1 MSYVEQEASQQDPKG
16 QVMRLY
22 EFSKKLEN
30 LQDPN
35 DPHSGNA
42 PKVGDVHDDNKAS
55 MNPAMCF
62 VDMDPGYEYY
72 RFMMQAAASP
82 NDIPI
87 GASLSSSPFSMPY
100 TKEDEE
106 MLHHAL
112 KRMGKK
118 HRHITP
124 SKGADPATN
133 NTKSP
138 VAQMKKNRY
147 GV

>member
-1 MSYVEQEASQQDPKG
+1 
-16 QVMRLY
+16 MRLF
-22 EFSKKLEN
+22 EFSKKLEKE
-30 LQDPN
+30 QDSN
-35 DPHSGNA
+35 DPHSGSA
-42 PKVGDVHDDNKAS
+42 PKVGDVHDDHKSA
-55 MNPAMCF
+55 MNPSMCF

-82 NDIPI
+82 NDVPI
-87 GASLSSSPFSMPY
+87 SAALTSAPFSMPY
-100 TKEDEE
+100 TKEDED

-124 SKGADPATN
+124 STSAEPN
-133 NTKSP
+133 NTHGKSP
-138 VAQMKKNRY
+138 VAAVKKNRY

>member
-1 MSYVEQEASQQDPKG
+1 
-16 QVMRLY
+16 MRLY
-22 EFSKKLEN
+22 EFSKLEKE
-30 LQDPN
+30 QDSN
-35 DPHSGNA
+35 DPHNGSTH
-42 PKVGDVHDDNKAS
+42 KVGDVHDDHKAT
-55 MNPAMCF
+55 MNPSMCF

-82 NDIPI
+82 NDVPI
-87 GASLSSSPFSMPY
+87 SAALTSAPFSMPF

-124 SKGADPATN
+124 HTSREPGSTHA
-133 NTKSP
+133 KSP
-138 VAQMKKNRY
+138 VAAVKKNRY

>member
-1 MSYVEQEASQQDPKG
+1 M
-16 QVMRLY
+16 MRLV
-22 EFSKKLEN
+22 EFSKSLEN

-35 DPHSGNA
+35 DPHSGSA
-42 PKVGDVHDDNKAS
+42 AKSADLHADQKSAMSPS
-55 MNPAMCF
+55 MCF

-82 NDIPI
+82 NDIPLE
-87 GASLSSSPFSMPY
+87 ASLNSAPFSMPFSQA
-100 TKEDEE
+100 DAD

-118 HRHITP
+118 VKHISP
-124 SKGADPATN
+124 GKSSDPKGTHS
-133 NTKSP
+133 KSP
-138 VAQMKKNRY
+138 VAAIKKNKY

>member
-1 MSYVEQEASQQDPKG
+1 
-16 QVMRLY
+16 MRLF
-22 EFSKKLEN
+22 EFSKSLEN

-35 DPHSGNA
+35 DPHSGS
-42 PKVGDVHDDNKAS
+42 AS
-55 MNPAMCF
+55 KSAELHADHKSAMNPSMCF

-82 NDIPI
+82 NDIPVET
-87 GASLSSSPFSMPY
+87 SMSSAPFSMPFS
-100 TKEDEE
+100 KADAD

-118 HRHITP
+118 VKHIAP
-124 SKGADPATN
+124 GKGSDPKDN
-133 NTKSP
+133 HNTSP
-138 VAQMKKNRY
+138 VAAVKKNRY